1 MTRPFEF
8 GAIGDT
14 GFTADVRARF
24 PGLVADMNAAGLAF
38 SVHDGNIGADPD
50 ACTDGFYAATRDL
63 FDRFDAPLVY
73 TPGDNEWLNCKTE
86 GMDPVRR
93 LAALRRVF
101 FSSERSRG
109 ATTLQL
115 ERQTPNYPE
124 NARWRYRGVSFA
136 TLHVVGSHDD
146 LGSPE
151 FTARRPATIKWL
163 EQTFDRAKQDASAA
177 IVLVWQADPYFQQD
191 VPAYNDLR
199 GALRAETMAFRKP
212 VLLVHGDSGRFGID
226 KPMVAPNGTTVANFT
241 RLQTF
246 GPADAGWVRVG
257 VDPAARDVF
266 SFRAEI
272 PPGAPAAPTAG
283 APCGTRSAPP
293 DRWGHV
299 IWIWMENKERDE
311 VVGNPAAPY
320 ESALAEA
327 CGTARQYSS
336 VASPSLPNYLAATAG
351 RTFGVTDDAPPAD
364 HSFAADNL
372 FRQVRA
378 LGRQARSY
386 QEDMPG
392 RCVLEPSGL
401 YVVKHNPA
409 PYYKGGDDRAACQRD
424 NLPLGSTAAGP
435 FASALDDGTL
445 PAFSFV
451 TPNLCNDTHDCP
463 VKRGD
468 VWLSAWLGRILTS
481 RTYRAGNTAVFVI
494 WDEPGIIPNVVIS
507 PTTRPGTAS
516 DTPFDHYALLRTTE
530 DMLGIGDHLGRAAT
544 ARSMRSAFR
553 L

>member
-1 MTRPFEF
+1 MPWNCHPKSEEQH
-8 GAIGDT
+8 
-14 GFTADVRARF
+14 
-24 PGLVADMNAAGLAF
+24 GL
-38 SVHDGNIGADPD
+38 
-50 ACTDGFYAATRDL
+50 
-63 FDRFDAPLVY
+63 
-73 TPGDNEWLNCKTE
+73 
-86 GMDPVRR
+86 
-93 LAALRRVF
+93 
-101 FSSERSRG
+101 
-109 ATTLQL
+109 
-115 ERQTPNYPE
+115 
-124 NARWRYRGVSFA
+124 
-136 TLHVVGSHDD
+136 
-146 LGSPE
+146 
-151 FTARRPATIKWL
+151 
-163 EQTFDRAKQDASAA
+163 
-177 IVLVWQADPYFQQD
+177 YFQQD

-424 NLPLGSTAAGP
+424 NLPDHACV
-435 FASALDDGTL
+435 ASAGWRGRAPTSSR
-445 PAFSFV
+445 PRSGRRCFS
-451 TPNLCNDTHDCP
+451 
-463 VKRGD
+463 
-468 VWLSAWLGRILTS
+468 STS
-481 RTYRAGNTAVFVI
+481 RSTR
-494 WDEPGIIPNVVIS
+494 S
-507 PTTRPGTAS
+507 PTVPC
-516 DTPFDHYALLRTTE
+516 
-530 DMLGIGDHLGRAAT
+530 AT
-544 ARSMRSAFR
+544 DSMRSPPRSPSRTAR
-553 L
+553 WRPSEGASRTSSGMGRTAPPATASSCSQR

>member
-1 MTRPFEF
+1 M
-8 GAIGDT
+8 A
-14 GFTADVRARF
+14 
-24 PGLVADMNAAGLAF
+24 LGLALITF
-38 SVHDGNIGADPD
+38 
-50 ACTDGFYAATRDL
+50 
-63 FDRFDAPLVY
+63 
-73 TPGDNEWLNCKTE
+73 
-86 GMDPVRR
+86 
-93 LAALRRVF
+93 LAA
-101 FSSERSRG
+101 S
-109 ATTLQL
+109 
-115 ERQTPNYPE
+115 
-124 NARWRYRGVSFA
+124 
-136 TLHVVGSHDD
+136 
-146 LGSPE
+146 
-151 FTARRPATIKWL
+151 
-163 EQTFDRAKQDASAA
+163 
-177 IVLVWQADPYFQQD
+177 
-191 VPAYNDLR
+191 VPA
-199 GALRAETMAFRKP
+199 RAA
-212 VLLVHGDSGRFGID
+212 D
-226 KPMVAPNGTTVANFT
+226 
-241 RLQTF
+241 
-246 GPADAGWVRVG
+246 GP
-257 VDPAARDVF
+257 
-266 SFRAEI
+266 
-272 PPGAPAAPTAG
+272 
-283 APCGTRSAPP
+283 PCGWRSAPP
-293 DRWGHV
+293 RAWDHV

>member
-1 MTRPFEF
+1 
-8 GAIGDT
+8 
-14 GFTADVRARF
+14 
-24 PGLVADMNAAGLAF
+24 
-38 SVHDGNIGADPD
+38 
-50 ACTDGFYAATRDL
+50 
-63 FDRFDAPLVY
+63 
-73 TPGDNEWLNCKTE
+73 
-86 GMDPVRR
+86 
-93 LAALRRVF
+93 
-101 FSSERSRG
+101 
-109 ATTLQL
+109 
-115 ERQTPNYPE
+115 
-124 NARWRYRGVSFA
+124 
-136 TLHVVGSHDD
+136 
-146 LGSPE
+146 
-151 FTARRPATIKWL
+151 
-163 EQTFDRAKQDASAA
+163 
-177 IVLVWQADPYFQQD
+177 
-191 VPAYNDLR
+191 

-272 PPGAPAAPTAG
+272 PPGAPA
-283 APCGTRSAPP
+283 
-293 DRWGHV
+293 
-299 IWIWMENKERDE
+299 
-311 VVGNPAAPY
+311 
-320 ESALAEA
+320 
-327 CGTARQYSS
+327 
-336 VASPSLPNYLAATAG
+336 
-351 RTFGVTDDAPPAD
+351 APPAD

-451 TPNLCNDTHDCP
+451 T
-463 VKRGD
+463 
-468 VWLSAWLGRILTS
+468 
-481 RTYRAGNTAVFVI
+481 
-494 WDEPGIIPNVVIS
+494 
-507 PTTRPGTAS
+507 
-516 DTPFDHYALLRTTE
+516 
-530 DMLGIGDHLGRAAT
+530 
-544 ARSMRSAFR
+544 
-553 L
+553 